1 MKIVYYL
8 ITYDF
13 TSAKYV
19 TICQMVLHF
28 LCQNKGKKNVPQIK
42 LTALCLSVFTF
53 IVKPSHA

>member
-28 LCQNKGKKNVPQIK
+28 FVSK
-42 LTALCLSVFTF
+42 
-53 IVKPSHA
+53 